1 MATGPRHVSC
11 VGMTWST
18 IAAAASVPST
28 SATSVLRCVVCRECV
43 FYLWTKCV
51 AEVES
56 ELHISVL
63 CICLVWRVCVCVY
76 VCMCVCVQIVVCVYV
91 CVVVCVYVCVHTNWP
106 VRHHWI

>member
-1 MATGPRHVSC
+1 MAMGPRRVSC

-18 IAAAASVPST
+18 IAAEASVPST

-51 AEVES
+51 VEVVS

-63 CICLVWRVCVCVY
+63 SICLVWRVYVCVCV
-76 VCMCVCVQIVVCVYV
+76 CIQIVVCVYV
-91 CVVVCVYVCVHTNWP
+91 CAYKLAC
-106 VRHHWI
+106 